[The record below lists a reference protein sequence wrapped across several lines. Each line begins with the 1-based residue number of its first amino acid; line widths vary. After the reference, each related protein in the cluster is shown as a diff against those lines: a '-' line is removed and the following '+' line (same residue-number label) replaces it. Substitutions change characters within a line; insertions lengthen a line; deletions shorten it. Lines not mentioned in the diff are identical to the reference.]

1 MDPVTGTF
9 LALMN
14 HMKVSIIFL
23 FLAVTSAHAQNLD
36 VNKLLEPK
44 TVKVV
49 ENQDNSDRTIGKDI
63 KNQGRSPSV
72 VEAYGRAK
80 AGKQ

>member
-1 MDPVTGTF
+1 M
-9 LALMN
+9 M
-14 HMKVSIIFL
+14 VS
-23 FLAVTSAHAQNLD
+23 TAHAQNLD

-44 TVKVV
+44 AAQVV
-49 ENQDNSDRTIGKDI
+49 ENQNNSDRTIGKDI
-63 KNQGRSPSV
+63 KDKGRSPSV

>member
-1 MDPVTGTF
+1 MRF
-9 LALMN
+9 
-14 HMKVSIIFL
+14 IILCL
-23 FLAVTSAHAQNLD
+23 FLMVSNAHAQNLD

-44 TVKVV
+44 PSKVV
-49 ENQDNSDRTIGKDI
+49 ENQNNSERTIGKDI
-63 KNQGRSPSV
+63 KDQGRSPSV

>member
-1 MDPVTGTF
+1 MASEIGTF

-14 HMKVSIIFL
+14 HMKLTIF
-23 FLAVTSAHAQNLD
+23 FLSLAITSAHAQNLD

-49 ENQDNSDRTIGKDI
+49 ENQDNSDRSIGKDI